1 MAGLVQQENN
11 MITLENIRVGVK
23 VRKQCNYKGNIYTIT
38 GINCRAIINNNSYNC
53 ICFVPNYYNKSNIK
67 LVVDIDTFMS
77 NYEIVK

>member
-1 MAGLVQQENN
+1 MVQQENN

-38 GINCRAIINNNSYNC
+38 DINCRAIINNNSYNC
-53 ICFVPNYYNKSNIK
+53 ICFVPNYYNRNNIK